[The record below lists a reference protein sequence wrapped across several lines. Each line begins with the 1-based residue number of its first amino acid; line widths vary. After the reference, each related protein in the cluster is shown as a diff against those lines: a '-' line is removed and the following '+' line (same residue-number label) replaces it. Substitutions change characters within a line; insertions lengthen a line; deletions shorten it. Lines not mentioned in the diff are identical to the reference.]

1 MTVLPLAVL
10 YVRTRDKVGDPDFKE
25 TYLRDILYKNTEIS
39 KFFKD
44 ETLHVLD
51 YDCEYDRG
59 YPDADKFPEFNNK
72 VILISF
78 NFSSGDSS
86 ILILI

>member
-25 TYLRDILYKNTEIS
+25 TYLRDILYKNAEIS

-51 YDCEYDRG
+51 YDCEYDKG

-72 VILISF
+72 VFLLILNI
-78 NFSSGDSS
+78 SSGDSS